1 MPHRK
6 SREIRLRRRPEG
18 LPVPDDFELVEV
30 DLPEPADGE
39 VLVRNL
45 YLSVDPYMRGR
56 MIDRPSY
63 MPPFELG
70 KPLEGGCVGRIVESR
85 NSRLREGQYVVGM
98 QGWREF
104 YLSNGRGLLP
114 VDPARAPLPAYLGV
128 MGMPGLTA
136 YVGLLDFG
144 KPVQGET
151 LFVSAAAGAVGSTV
165 CQIGKIKGCRVVGSA
180 GTDEKVDWLL
190 REAGVDCAFNYKRV
204 PSLNREL
211 ERLCPDGIDVY
222 FENVGGAH
230 LEAALERMNLRGRI
244 VLCGMIA
251 RYNDTKLEPGPRN
264 LFLAIGKRLTMRGFI
279 VSDHL
284 DRIGPFTTDMARWIS
299 EGKIRWKTTVLE
311 GIEKAPDAFIGLF
324 KGENLGKMLVRV
336 SPEAPAGAC

>member
-1 MPHRK
+1 MPARK

-18 LPVPDDFELVEV
+18 LPVPEDFELVEV
-30 DLPEPADGE
+30 DLPEPAEGE
-39 VLVRNL
+39 VLVRNI

-63 MPPFELG
+63 IPPFELG
-70 KPLEGGCVGRIVESR
+70 KPLEGGCLGQVEESR
-85 NSRLREGQYVVGM
+85 SDRLRPGQYVVGM

-104 YLSNGRGLLP
+104 HLSNGRGLLP
-114 VDPARAPLPAYLGV
+114 VDPSLAPLPAYLGV

-180 GTDEKVDWLL
+180 GSDEKVEWLL
-190 REAGVDCAFNYKRV
+190 QEAGIDCAFNYKRAG
-204 PSLNREL
+204 SLHREL
-211 ERLCPDGIDVY
+211 ERHCPDGIDVY

-264 LFLAIGKRLTMRGFI
+264 LFLAIGKRLTLRGFI

-284 DRIGPFTTDMARWIS
+284 DRIGAFTTDMARWIS
-299 EGKIRWKTTVLE
+299 EGKIRWKTTILE
-311 GIEKAPDAFIGLF
+311 GIEKAPEAFIGLF
-324 KGENLGKMLVRV
+324 RGENLGKMLVRV
-336 SPEAPAGAC
+336 SPEAPGPS

>member
-1 MPHRK
+1 MPARK
-6 SREIRLRRRPEG
+6 NREIRLKRRPEG
-18 LPVPDDFELVEV
+18 LPAQEDFELVEV
-30 DLPEPADGE
+30 DLPEPAEGE
-39 VLVRNL
+39 VLVRNI

-56 MIDRPSY
+56 MIDRPNY

-70 KPLEGGCVGRIVESR
+70 KPLEGGCVGQVVESR
-85 NSRLREGQYVVGM
+85 NNRLRPGQYVVGM

-114 VDPARAPLPAYLGV
+114 VDPGLAPLPAYLGV

-136 YVGLLDFG
+136 YVGLLDLG
-144 KPVQGET
+144 KPAEGET
-151 LFVSAAAGAVGSTV
+151 LFVSAAAGAVGSLV

-180 GTDEKVDWLL
+180 GSDEKVDWLL
-190 REAGVDCAFNYKRV
+190 REARIDCAFNYKRAG
-204 PSLNREL
+204 SLHQEL

-264 LFLAIGKRLTMRGFI
+264 LFLAIGKRLTLRGFI

-284 DRIGPFTTDMARWIS
+284 DRIGAFTTDMARWIS
-299 EGKIRWKTTVLE
+299 EGKIRWKTTILE
-311 GIEKAPDAFIGLF
+311 GIEKAPEAFIGLF

-336 SPEAPAGAC
+336 

>member
-1 MPHRK
+1 MPPRK

-30 DLPEPADGE
+30 DLPDPAEGE
-39 VLVRNL
+39 VLVRNI
-45 YLSVDPYMRGR
+45 YVSVDPYMRGR

-70 KPLEGGCVGRIVESR
+70 KALEGGCVGQIVESR
-85 NSRLREGQYVVGM
+85 NGRLREGQYVVGM

-114 VDPARAPLPAYLGV
+114 VDPGLAPLPAYLGV

-180 GTDEKVDWLL
+180 GSDEKVDWLL
-190 REAGVDCAFNYKRV
+190 GEAGIDRAFNYKRAL
-204 PSLNREL
+204 SLNREL
-211 ERLCPDGIDVY
+211 EKLCPGGIDVY

-264 LFLAIGKRLTMRGFI
+264 LFLAIGKRLTLRGFI

-284 DRIGPFTTDMARWIS
+284 DRISSFTTDMARWIS

-336 SPEAPAGAC
+336 SPEAPEAS